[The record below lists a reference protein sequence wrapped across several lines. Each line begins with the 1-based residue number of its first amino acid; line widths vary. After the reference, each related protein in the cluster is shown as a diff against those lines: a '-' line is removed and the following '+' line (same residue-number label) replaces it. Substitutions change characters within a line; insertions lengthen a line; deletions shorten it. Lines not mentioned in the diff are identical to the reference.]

1 MDASNFFLNLLTT
14 PSIYATVFQT
24 ENNLL
29 DLMKRRLLKT
39 AFVITLMVSVGFVI
53 FLAAHI
59 NPYLYTNVYGDAG
72 TKNLYKLYRLA
83 TNGVEVSRVRKF
95 AEANGIVVIDHE
107 KDSMFSAHNDSEANS
122 EEVYV
127 WYSNSTVTNARFN
140 INNP

>member
-1 MDASNFFLNLLTT
+1 
-14 PSIYATVFQT
+14 
-24 ENNLL
+24 
-29 DLMKRRLLKT
+29 
-39 AFVITLMVSVGFVI
+39 
-53 FLAAHI
+53 
-59 NPYLYTNVYGDAG
+59 VYGDAG

-95 AEANGIVVIDHE
+95 AEAKGIVVIDHE

-127 WYSNSTVTNARFN
+127 WYSDSTVTNARFN